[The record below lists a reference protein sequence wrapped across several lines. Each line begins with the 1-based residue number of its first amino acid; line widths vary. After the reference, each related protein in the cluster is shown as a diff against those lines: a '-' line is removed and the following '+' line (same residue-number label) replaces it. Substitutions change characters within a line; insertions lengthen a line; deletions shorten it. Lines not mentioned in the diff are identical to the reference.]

1 MSKRRVVVTGLGW
14 VTSLGL
20 GVDDVF
26 AKMLDGVSGIGPI
39 TKFDTTDF
47 NTKFG
52 GQVQDW
58 DGPPAIEG
66 VERSRFAKKMDRF
79 AQFALNAGIDA
90 VKDSGLDFEKEDPWR
105 TGVIVGSGVGGIEEF
120 ADGHEK
126 LLKKGPSRVSPF
138 MVPKLMCNA
147 AAGHI
152 SIHYGLKGPNS
163 AISTACASGAHS
175 IGAALDTIRF
185 DQADMM
191 IAGGAEAALTPLG
204 TSCFMALKALSR
216 RNDAPEQASRP
227 FDRDRDG
234 FVLAEGAG
242 IVVLEEYEHA
252 KARGAR
258 IYCELLGFGQT
269 ADGTH
274 ITAPPEDGHAV
285 AHAMERAIRDAG
297 IGPEDVDYVNPH
309 ATSTPLGD
317 LAETNAIKA
326 VLGENT
332 KTPVSATKSMTG
344 HPLGAAGGIE
354 AVIVAKSLQT
364 GRICPTIN
372 LDHPSEGCDLDY
384 VSGSARD
391 ADLKYAVSNSFGFG
405 GHNVTLV
412 FGKV

>member
-20 GVDDVF
+20 GLDEVF
-26 AKMLDGVSGIGPI
+26 EKMLAGTSGIGPI

-58 DGPPAIEG
+58 NGPVAIEEP
-66 VERSRFAKKMDRF
+66 ERSRYAKKMDRF

-90 VKDSGLDFEKEDPWR
+90 ITDAGLDFSKEDPWR

-163 AISTACASGAHS
+163 AISTACASAAHS
-175 IGAALDTIRF
+175 IGAARDAIRY
-185 DQADMM
+185 DQADVM

-216 RNDAPEQASRP
+216 RNDEPEKASRP
-227 FDRDRDG
+227 FDEGRDG
-234 FVLAEGAG
+234 FVLSEGAG
-242 IVVLEEYEHA
+242 LIVLEEYEHA
-252 KARGAR
+252 RARGAK

-285 AHAMERAIRDAG
+285 AHAMERALHDAE
-297 IGPEDVDYVNPH
+297 IEPEDVDYVNPH

-326 VLGENT
+326 VLGEST

-354 AVIVAKSLQT
+354 AVIVAKSLET

-372 LDHPSEGCDLDY
+372 LENPSPGCDLDY
-384 VSGSARD
+384 VPHEARD
-391 ADLKYAVSNSFGFG
+391 ADLKYAISNSFGFG

-412 FGKV
+412 FGRV